1 MSIERWRENG
11 LLCAA
16 FGRVAPVGFARDAER
31 VSLKAMSRLL
41 DHPEEWVHFP
51 LDALVGVQLGG
62 NGRAFQVGLIG
73 NQGAVG
79 LHSAFAPDFPMLT
92 ALVLKGGEALR
103 VRRDDLLDFLGDDA
117 VMKAVLAQY
126 LVNSAGGFLAE
137 AEFATILT
145 LERRVARWIA
155 TSCRLLE
162 RSDIGFTHQDIA
174 SALGVRRSGVT
185 VALHILE
192 GEGLIRSRRL
202 RISLLD
208 GPGLDS
214 FAGFPQSQ
222 ADDSQRRYIR
232 SSTVAVA
239 TKLSAAG
246 S

>member
-1 MSIERWRENG
+1 MSIERWRENA

-16 FGRVAPVGFARDAER
+16 FGQVAPASFTRDAQR
-31 VSLKAMSRLL
+31 VSLDAMSRL
-41 DHPEEWVHFP
+41 PEVPEGWVLFP

-73 NQGAVG
+73 NQGAIG
-79 LHSAFAPDFPMLT
+79 LHKAFAPDFPMLT
-92 ALVLKGGEALR
+92 ALVLKDGEALR
-103 VRRDDLLDFLGDDA
+103 VRRDDLLDVPGDSTA
-117 VMKAVLAQY
+117 MKAVLARY
-126 LVNSAGGFLAE
+126 LVSSAGSFLAE
-137 AEFATILT
+137 AELAMSLT

-155 TSCRLLE
+155 SSCRLLE

-174 SALGVRRSGVT
+174 LALGVRRSGVT

-214 FAGFPQSQ
+214 FAGLSQ
-222 ADDSQRRYIR
+222 PRAADPQRRYIR
-232 SSTVAVA
+232 SSTEAVA
-239 TKLSAAG
+239 TKLSASG